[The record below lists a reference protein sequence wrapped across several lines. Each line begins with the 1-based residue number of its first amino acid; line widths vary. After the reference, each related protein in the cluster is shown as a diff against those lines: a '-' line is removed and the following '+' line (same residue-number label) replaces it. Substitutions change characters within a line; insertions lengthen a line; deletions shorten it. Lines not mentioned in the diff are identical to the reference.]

1 MINYIKPAC
10 MPYYYDETGKQEYTN
25 DEMRGIA
32 YTADGYLLPCCLCDE
47 IKHRK
52 DFVDLGFYNE
62 SLKLSNN
69 GSVDDI
75 LHSDNWI
82 KFIDTIMHH
91 PKNATRCC
99 KINCGGV

>member
-1 MINYIKPAC
+1 

-75 LHSDNWI
+75 LHSDNLI

-91 PKNATRCC
+91 PQNATRCC

>member
-32 YTADGYLLPCCLCDE
+32 YTADGYLLPCCWCDE

-91 PKNATRCC
+91 PQNATRCC